1 MAQGKESACQWR
13 RHKRCVFNP
22 WVRKIPWRRK
32 WQPTPVFLPGKIPWT
47 EESVGVCSMGLQ
59 RVEYDLVSR
68 HTHTWKGIHML
79 AVSIYFSCITVKQ
92 ILNTNIYLQGFF
104 PEKSW
109 ELNMPNN
116 ESEPLSIFNLIT
128 ISEHFETLIY
138 RPGKVLSLQ
147 VATFF

>member
-1 MAQGKESACQWR
+1 MK
-13 RHKRCVFNP
+13 
-22 WVRKIPWRRK
+22 
-32 WQPTPVFLPGKIPWT
+32 
-47 EESVGVCSMGLQ
+47 
-59 RVEYDLVSR
+59 D
-68 HTHTWKGIHML
+68 IHMF
-79 AVSIYFSCITVKQ
+79 AVSTYFSCITVKQ

-104 PEKSW
+104 PEIWW

-147 VATFF
+147 VATFFWLFMWYFSNRLIKNNMKKYLTSLKVGRRKGPSWNVVEVHGGIKATLSNPQFSLMLLMRCALPKRR